1 MFRASPGQERLWVL
15 CRLDEQANLAYHIR
29 GAVHIEGTLDADAFH
44 TALRHLAH
52 RHEVLRMSLRE
63 VADHVSQVVAP
74 DPEVPLTRITTPDWE
89 SVIEAENQRAFD
101 LTTGPLW
108 HVTLVR
114 VAPEHHVLVMS
125 LHHVIADG
133 WSLDLLL
140 REIAVHYGSVLQSPT
155 TEPAPPPPAA
165 FQYAEIAHW
174 QRETAHTELDFWRT
188 YLAGASAPDL
198 PTDRPRPPKQ
208 TYHGAAVPLALPHE
222 ALTTAARAAG
232 TTAFTVLATALSVV
246 LAKLTGQYDVTIG
259 TPAAGRDN
267 PSTADVVGYVVD
279 TLPLRLRMNPGHTLA
294 ETLREA
300 RDAVNA
306 IRGHQRIPL
315 EELIRALRPQRDQS
329 RSPLFQVLL
338 AVNGT
343 PPQYHFPG
351 LRMHP
356 APMPIGTT
364 PYDLVVQA
372 EERDG
377 RITGHLVFNTDLFE
391 TSTAQLIVDRLTE
404 TVSALAER
412 SGVVLGELS
421 VVSGG
426 EWGRWRELSVSRVPA
441 SSSPVS
447 VCGLVE
453 AQVDRVPGAV
463 AVRAVDGVLTFGE
476 LEVRANRLAWG
487 LRGLGVGPGD
497 LVGVCLPRTADLV
510 VALLGVLKSG
520 AGFVPVDPGYPA
532 ERVAFMLED
541 SGVSVVLRSLDDVPG
556 FAGGAFSSSRPPVLG
571 GGDDVA
577 YVIYTSGST
586 GRPKGVVI
594 EHRQVVAMLG
604 WAGRVFSAG
613 ELSGTLAGTSVSFD
627 LSVFEIFAPLS
638 VGGSVVLSPG
648 SVLDLLVNPSFYEG
662 VTLVNTVPSVVREL
676 LAADA
681 FPSGARTVN
690 LAGEA
695 LSPGLVRDLY
705 AHPVVEVVNNLYGP
719 SEDTTYS
726 THAVTCV
733 GDERTPIGVPV
744 DGTSAYVL
752 DGGLRPVPLGAVGE
766 LYLSGAGVTRGYLGR
781 AALTA
786 ERFLPDPFASGGG
799 RMYRTGDLVRW
810 RSDGQLDYLGRADG
824 QVKVRGH
831 RIELGEVEEVLRRH
845 GRVGEVVVVAGDG
858 AAGTTRLIAYIVAAD
873 TDTDAKTDADADAD
887 AESTLDVAVLGAHA
901 RRWLPDFMVPSV
913 FMTLDEFPLL
923 PNGKI
928 DRSALPAP
936 DSEAAR
942 AVFRDPQSEAE
953 KLIAGIWQELLDV
966 PRVGADDDFFTLG
979 GHSILAS
986 RVTSRLATRTGMDV
1000 PLNLLF
1006 EYPVLA
1012 DLATQLPDPATWPAQ
1027 AAIPR
1032 VRRVLG
1038 RAGSS

>member
-1 MFRASPGQERLWVL
+1 MAGVVGVARAG
-15 CRLDEQANLAYHIR
+15 I
-29 GAVHIEGTLDADAFH
+29 
-44 TALRHLAH
+44 
-52 RHEVLRMSLRE
+52 
-63 VADHVSQVVAP
+63 
-74 DPEVPLTRITTPDWE
+74 
-89 SVIEAENQRAFD
+89 
-101 LTTGPLW
+101 
-108 HVTLVR
+108 
-114 VAPEHHVLVMS
+114 
-125 LHHVIADG
+125 
-133 WSLDLLL
+133 
-140 REIAVHYGSVLQSPT
+140 GSVV
-155 TEPAPPPPAA
+155 
-165 FQYAEIAHW
+165 I
-174 QRETAHTELDFWRT
+174 
-188 YLAGASAPDL
+188 
-198 PTDRPRPPKQ
+198 
-208 TYHGAAVPLALPHE
+208 
-222 ALTTAARAAG
+222 
-232 TTAFTVLATALSVV
+232 VV
-246 LAKLTGQYDVTIG
+246 I
-259 TPAAGRDN
+259 
-267 PSTADVVGYVVD
+267 VVG
-279 TLPLRLRMNPGHTLA
+279 
-294 ETLREA
+294 
-300 RDAVNA
+300 
-306 IRGHQRIPL
+306 
-315 EELIRALRPQRDQS
+315 
-329 RSPLFQVLL
+329 
-338 AVNGT
+338 
-343 PPQYHFPG
+343 
-351 LRMHP
+351 
-356 APMPIGTT
+356 
-364 PYDLVVQA
+364 
-372 EERDG
+372 
-377 RITGHLVFNTDLFE
+377 
-391 TSTAQLIVDRLTE
+391 
-404 TVSALAER
+404 
-412 SGVVLGELS
+412 
-421 VVSGG
+421 
-426 EWGRWRELSVSRVPA
+426 
-441 SSSPVS
+441 VS

-541 SGVSVVLRSLDDVPG
+541 SGVSVVLRSLDDVSV
-556 FAGGAFSSSRPPVLG
+556 SSDFCREDRPPVLG

-613 ELSGTLAGTSVSFD
+613 ELSGTLAATSVSFD

-648 SVLDLLVNPSFYEG
+648 SALDLMVNPSFYEG

-726 THAVTCV
+726 THAVTGV

-744 DGTSAYVL
+744 DGTCAYVL

-766 LYLSGAGVTRGYLGR
+766 LFLSGAGVTRGYLGR

-786 ERFLPDPFASGGG
+786 ERFLPDPFGSGGG

-845 GRVGEVVVVAGDG
+845 ERVAEVVVVAGDG

-873 TDTDAKTDADADAD
+873 
-887 AESTLDVAVLGAHA
+887 AETVPEPGGGRVGCACAALAAGLHGPVGVHGAGG
-901 RRWLPDFMVPSV
+901 VPAAAERQ
-913 FMTLDEFPLL
+913 DRPL
-923 PNGKI
+923 
-928 DRSALPAP
+928 R
-936 DSEAAR
+936 AAR
-942 AVFRDPQSEAE
+942 GGRGCRPGGVPGPADGSRKAHRRH
-953 KLIAGIWQELLDV
+953 LAGTPRRPPRRRGRRLLH
-966 PRVGADDDFFTLG
+966 PRRPLHPGEPRNQPAR
-979 GHSILAS
+979 HAH
-986 RVTSRLATRTGMDV
+986 GMDI

-1012 DLATQLPDPATWPAQ
+1012 DLATQLPDPARARTPTQ
-1027 AAIPR
+1027 RQPR
-1032 VRRVLG
+1032 TGTGTGTAPPRR
-1038 RAGSS
+1038 